1 MHNAIAY
8 SKRYEL
14 YSPILLLD
22 WGEIYLEMAVLCLGM
37 SQFDLFI
44 CSLSQGM
51 SRDHL

>member
-22 WGEIYLEMAVLCLGM
+22 WGERIK
-37 SQFDLFI
+37 
-44 CSLSQGM
+44 SQGYG
-51 SRDHL
+51 LKY